1 MAIMRLAALAVIA
14 HAVAV
19 AAGIA
24 DASAA
29 GFRRGATLV

>member
-19 AAGIA
+19 AASVA
-24 DASAA
+24 DACAA
-29 GFRRGATLV
+29 GFRRGATRV